1 MLLPGK
7 LLWIIK
13 LLNRKHCIHNTE
25 GAEFVFA
32 KSILPNREHH
42 IVNAS
47 GLNDFVDTNL
57 EELLAPYK
65 NEPVKVGIMG
75 VWTEAKITF
84 LAYDLKTRYPNF
96 EIAVCSALC
105 ASSSRAMHFISL
117 DQLKSILG
125 IKILLIFLQAHYQR
139 SN

>member
-1 MLLPGK
+1 M
-7 LLWIIK
+7 
-13 LLNRKHCIHNTE
+13 
-25 GAEFVFA
+25 FA

-96 EIAVCSALC
+96 EINNTV
-105 ASSSRAMHFISL
+105 IIYIN
-117 DQLKSILG
+117 QLLFTNATNYIC
-125 IKILLIFLQAHYQR
+125 HY
-139 SN
+139 NINCVTAFPL